1 MKPITVIVKKAV
13 PVKYLKVEAGVRYWE
28 DATVNGEEDTD
39 GELIPF
45 RHGDEWRPMIN
56 LETGTIENWPGG
68 TVADVHYKV
77 CDEGRYTL
85 LNEEREPVKVI
96 DGYVPDIMCPEE
108 SGYGDYIIMKI
119 DGGGKIAGWTVDL
132 DDFCRKDD

>member
-1 MKPITVIVKKAV
+1 MKRITVLVKAEV

-28 DATVNGEEDTD
+28 DATVNGEEDSD
-39 GELIPF
+39 GGLIPF
-45 RHGDEWRPMIN
+45 RNGGCWSPVID
-56 LETGTIENWPGG
+56 LETGTVENWPGG

-77 CDEGRYTL
+77 CDDGRYTL
-85 LNEEREPVKVI
+85 LNEDREVVKTI

-119 DGGGKIAGWTVDL
+119 DGGGKISGWTVDL